1 LLRKKQDTIYF
12 ADKIK
17 KINMLLLPVLA
28 AVYLHNMPVYGADQA
43 QREFFAMDTVMSVT
57 VNGEGAE
64 AACDAAVSEVN
75 RLDELLSTGKD
86 SSEVSKINMAGGGT
100 LSEDGQKLLKKALE
114 LYEVSDGLFDVS
126 IYPVMELWGFTSGDY
141 HVPAEDELGEALS
154 LVDAS
159 CIDFD
164 EGTGEVSFEKE
175 GMKIDFGGI
184 AKGYTSS
191 RMIDI
196 LRERGITSALVNLG
210 GNVQALGAKPD
221 GSRWRVGVQDPEKKG
236 GLLGVLSIADL
247 AVITSGGYERFFEE
261 NGQTYHHIID
271 TRTGFPAD
279 SGLLSVTIVTEDG
292 MLADGLST
300 FLFAAGADR
309 AVEFWREQKEDFEM
323 ILCTA
328 DGSLLVTE
336 GLGDIFTSD
345 RDFKLIPFTE

>member
-1 LLRKKQDTIYF
+1 MFRKLTINLF
-12 ADKIK
+12 
-17 KINMLLLPVLA
+17 LLPVLA
-28 AVYLHNMPVYGADQA
+28 AVCLQSAPVYGAGQA
-43 QREFFAMDTVMSVT
+43 QREFFAMDTVMTVT

-64 AACDAAVSEVN
+64 EACDAAVSEVN
-75 RLDELLSTGKD
+75 RLDELLSTGKE
-86 SSEVSKINMAGGGT
+86 SSEVAKINAAGGGT
-100 LSEDGQKLLKKALE
+100 LSEDGQKLLKKALDLFE
-114 LYEVSDGLFDVS
+114 TSDGLFDVS
-126 IYPVMELWGFTSGDY
+126 IYPVMELWGFTSGEY
-141 HVPAEDELGEALS
+141 RVPEENELREALS

-164 EGTGEVSFEKE
+164 EVTGEVSFEKE

-191 RMIDI
+191 RLVDLM
-196 LRERGITSALVNLG
+196 REQGIKSALVNLG
-210 GNVQALGAKPD
+210 GNVQALGTKPD
-221 GSRWRVGVQDPEKKG
+221 GSKWRVGVQDPENTG

-261 NGQTYHHIID
+261 NGRTYHHIID
-271 TRTGFPAD
+271 TRTGYPAD

-300 FLFAAGADR
+300 FLFAAGEER
-309 AVEFWREQKEDFEM
+309 AVEFWRERKEDFEM

-336 GLGDIFTSD
+336 GLEDIFSSD
-345 RDFKLIPFTE
+345 RDFELIPSGE